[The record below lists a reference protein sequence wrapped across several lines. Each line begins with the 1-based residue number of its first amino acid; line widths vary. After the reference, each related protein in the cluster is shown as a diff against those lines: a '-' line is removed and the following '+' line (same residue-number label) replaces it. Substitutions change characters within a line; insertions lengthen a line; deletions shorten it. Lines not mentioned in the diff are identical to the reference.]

1 MFVPVH
7 VFNVFEKNKK
17 VGFNMKAKAETQ
29 VKSKSEKRTRGY
41 RLKPSTHAL
50 IIRIQELMKSDQ
62 DEAIAAACTM
72 LHAELEKNISE
83 K

>member
-1 MFVPVH
+1 MK
-7 VFNVFEKNKK
+7 EKIE
-17 VGFNMKAKAETQ
+17 AQ
-29 VKSKSEKRTRGY
+29 VKGKSGKRTRGY
-41 RLKPSTHAL
+41 RLKPSTHDL
-50 IIRIQELMKSDQ
+50 IIKIQELMKSDQ